1 MPVADLIAQLRAAR
15 VVPVIRTSD
24 AATAATVV
32 GWLRA
37 ESPGM
42 SFNQCIKS

>member
-1 MPVADLIAQLRAAR
+1 MITPLLL
-15 VVPVIRTSD
+15 
-24 AATAATVV
+24 V

-42 SFNQCIKS
+42 EINERG